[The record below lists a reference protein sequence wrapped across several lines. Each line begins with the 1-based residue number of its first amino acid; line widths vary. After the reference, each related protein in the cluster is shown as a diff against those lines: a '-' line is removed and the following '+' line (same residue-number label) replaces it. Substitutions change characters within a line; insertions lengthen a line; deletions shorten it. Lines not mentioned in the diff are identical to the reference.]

1 MSYSNTQNE
10 FVQDLHTVQNS
21 NTRNS
26 RELNLFAENNFQ
38 SENNFH
44 SQSVTVNDNFVFP
57 CTVSYQPIYSTASMT
72 GLRLLS
78 GHSDPRGL
86 PLPGLACPG
95 SSVTWSTTTT
105 THPVH
110 RESTSSYVVG
120 QGQSRSVN
128 SATDFDV
135 RHGLPPS
142 MFNHYSQSSTTPAGF
157 PLPVSKYSTPGPAAT
172 VPHLPATSNCVYNR
186 DAYGRLSSMFVDN
199 TVTVPPSST
208 TATTSGMTSYLS
220 GQYAVNMPA
229 FTIQPTPPV
238 PAATVPMPSYATV
251 TPCPP
256 TQNFVASGAD
266 AVQGPTLPVPV
277 AVAGTSSTTVVA

>member
-1 MSYSNTQNE
+1 
-10 FVQDLHTVQNS
+10 
-21 NTRNS
+21 
-26 RELNLFAENNFQ
+26 
-38 SENNFH
+38 
-44 SQSVTVNDNFVFP
+44 
-57 CTVSYQPIYSTASMT
+57 MT
-72 GLRLLS
+72 GLGLLS

-86 PLPGLACPG
+86 PLPGPVGPG

-128 SATDFDV
+128 SATGFDV

-142 MFNHYSQSSTTPAGF
+142 MFNHYSQSSTTPAGL
-157 PLPVSKYSTPGPAAT
+157 PLPVSTYPTSDPAAT
-172 VPHLPATSNCVYNR
+172 VLHLPATSNCMYNR
-186 DAYGRLSSMFVDN
+186 DVYGRLSSMFVDN
-199 TVTVPPSST
+199 TVTLPPSSM

-220 GQYAVNMPA
+220 GPYTVGAPA
-229 FTIQPTPPV
+229 FAIQPTPPV
-238 PAATVPMPSYATV
+238 PAATVPMPSCATV

-266 AVQGPTLPVPV
+266 AVQGPTFPVPV
-277 AVAGTSSTTVVA
+277 AVAGTSSTTAAACGRRRGYSFVTDIYCWCCGSVVNYVDVLRVWIWFAVPHVAAAAAACR